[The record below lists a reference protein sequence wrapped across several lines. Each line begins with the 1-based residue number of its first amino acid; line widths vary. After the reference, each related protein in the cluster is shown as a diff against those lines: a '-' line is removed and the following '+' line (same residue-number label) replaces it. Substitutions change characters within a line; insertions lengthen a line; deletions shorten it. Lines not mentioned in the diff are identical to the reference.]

1 MLVRVEQGQDVV
13 FDIDLSTADIQAD
26 GRQIAFSFPDGGQ
39 IVLDFT
45 ELGTAPLPN
54 IVLADGTVL
63 NVQEYLASLSG
74 GDVEPAAGP
83 DADGGG
89 QGSGVGEYQDD
100 PGQTILGV
108 HKLDGLDPRQFPFE
122 RQNDLDGARGTDASG
137 LAPSAAGG
145 SASAY
150 EGRVTTTGNFLANDT
165 LNGASLAS
173 VTHNGVTYTPEAGQS
188 VLVIDSARGGELT
201 VDFLTGAFSYV
212 SPESLNHSGGDSLP
226 EEFVY
231 TLDGPGGTSTGTLTL
246 DILDTEPVARPDTNS
261 VPKGGAPVTGNILG
275 NDTLAD
281 GATLVH
287 VGGREFGPD
296 GTITIVTDIGGT
308 LVISRNGDYTYT
320 PPTGANPSA
329 GLEDVFSYGLRDVD
343 GDESSSTLTI
353 TLTDADPEA
362 NPDRNA
368 AREGGDPVS
377 GNILGNDV
385 LADGAVLDTFG
396 GRTFDQSGVLVIE
409 TPLGGVLRIQN
420 NGDYTYTPPASADHS
435 GSDPLR
441 EVFDYSL
448 RDAGGRTHPSTLT
461 IDVADA
467 APVANP
473 DHNTVPE
480 GGSAVSGNILGNDIL
495 ADGAVL
501 TTFDGKTFDGSGV
514 LVINTPLGGVLR
526 IQNNG
531 DYTYTP
537 PANVDPAGGTFAR
550 EVFNY
555 SLLDRDGD
563 IAQST
568 LTIDVTD
575 VVPQPE
581 PPAPQPPVPP
591 QPPQPPA
598 PEVLPDVEN
607 VTEGDPPVRGNLFT
621 NDTLTGTVL
630 TSVDG
635 QPVPQNGP
643 LVINTPM
650 GGLLE
655 IRANGDYTYT
665 PPASADHSGS
675 DPLPEVFNYILTDS
689 GGGTHPSTLTI
700 NVADAAPEARP
711 DKNALKPDQ
720 NVVNGNILA
729 NDTLADDAKLVSV
742 EGKDFDSDGTITID
756 RGSNGVLKIWA
767 NGDYEYSLPA
777 GAHLPEEFSQVFNY
791 SLLDRDGDI
800 APSTLTISRQPVAKD
815 DENKVT
821 EGASPV
827 SGNVLGNDTVV
838 DGATITEIKVDG
850 VTHVFNSSQPIQTFN
865 TVEGGSLEFNFQT
878 GDYKYTPPVSWDHSK
893 GSLNEQFKYTL
904 TDREGDSD
912 TATLTITV
920 EDTRPV
926 ANDDLH
932 KVSMVTVQGNVI
944 DGVGTNGKDIPSQD
958 NPLKIV
964 GWHDGDEGL
973 NLNFAGYD
981 TDWHTLASGNRFRW
995 MDDSGK
1001 YEYEV
1006 RPDSN
1011 SWKTLYDSVTHTD
1024 ISQLNIKADGVNDF
1038 SPAQNLSGSFTGELH
1053 NGTNGLGVQDKDP
1066 TVDPMAAI
1074 DFLFNFPGLGI
1085 QDQALIVD
1093 LGGKHGAIKLG
1104 LVPNMAS
1111 GYEEHDQFV
1120 LDLYDQN
1127 GNLIGTDD
1135 NGGQFFLVGDF
1146 TSNAV
1151 RFFQVNGQSVVASHV
1166 GIRAMPTE
1174 EQWADSS
1181 SNGGVMPWI
1190 GAYSSSFYLKH
1201 ISVHDSTQDGGDKIT
1216 YQITDSDGS
1225 TDAATLTLTP
1235 LYHGEIP

>member
-1 MLVRVEQGQDVV
+1 MAQKRITARPEPGQRMLVRVEQGQDVV

-188 VLVIDSARGGELT
+188 VLVIGSARGGELT

-385 LADGAVLDTFG
+385 LADGAVLDTFD

-501 TTFDGKTFDGSGV
+501 ATFDGKTFDGSGV

-591 QPPQPPA
+591 QPPA

-607 VTEGDPPVRGNLFT
+607 VTEGDPPVQGNLFT

-635 QPVPQNGP
+635 QPVPQNGT

-655 IRANGDYTYT
+655 IKANGDYTYT
-665 PPASADHSGS
+665 PPSSADHSGS
-675 DPLPEVFNYILTDS
+675 DPLPEVFNYILTDG

-700 NVADAAPEARP
+700 NVADAAPVAEP
-711 DKNALKPDQ
+711 D
-720 NVVNGNILA
+720 GN
-729 NDTLADDAKLVSV
+729 TV
-742 EGKDFDSDGTITID
+742 
-756 RGSNGVLKIWA
+756 R
-767 NGDYEYSLPA
+767 
-777 GAHLPEEFSQVFNY
+777 
-791 SLLDRDGDI
+791 
-800 APSTLTISRQPVAKD
+800 
-815 DENKVT
+815 

-850 VTHVFNSSQPIQTFN
+850 VTHVFNSGQPIQTFN
-865 TVEGGSLEFNFQT
+865 TAEGGKLEFNFQT
-878 GDYKYTPPVSWDHSK
+878 GGYTYTPPDHLDHSN
-893 GSLNEQFKYTL
+893 GVISEQFEYTL
-904 TDREGDSD
+904 KDVDGDYD

-920 EDTRPV
+920 EDTSPV
-926 ANDDLH
+926 AKDDLH
-932 KVSMVTVQGNVI
+932 RFSVTAPDIEVTGNVI
-944 DGVGTNGKDIPSQD
+944 DGVGAGGADDPSKDT
-958 NPLKIV
+958 PLRV
-964 GWHDGDEGL
+964 GGWHDGEEGAAPGFDGL
-973 NLNFAGYD
+973 KIGE
-981 TDWHTLASGNRFRW
+981 WQTLASGNQFRW
-995 MDDSGK
+995 DDANGHYTYK
-1001 YEYEV
+1001 V
-1006 RPDSN
+1006 VPDSTP
-1011 SWKTLYDSVTHTD
+1011 WKTLYDSVTHTD
-1024 ISQLNIKADGVNDF
+1024 ISQLNIKADGLEDNSPVNNT
-1038 SPAQNLSGSFTGELH
+1038 SSNTTGILNENRDMPGL
-1053 NGTNGLGVQDKDP
+1053 GLGVKESGSTDDP
-1066 TVDPMAAI
+1066 ERTI
-1074 DFLFNFPGLGI
+1074 DFIRHLFGKVE
-1085 QDQALIVD
+1085 DQSLIVD

-1104 LVPNMAS
+1104 LAPNMAP
-1111 GYEEHDQFV
+1111 GYGERDQFV

-1181 SNGGVMPWI
+1181 ANGGVMPLI
-1190 GAYSSSFYLKH
+1190 GGYSSSFYLKH

>member
-13 FDIDLSTADIQAD
+13 LDIDLSTADIQAD

-100 PGQTILGV
+100 PGQTIPGV
-108 HKLDGLDPRQFPFE
+108 YKLDGLDPRQFLFE
-122 RQNDLDGARGTDASG
+122 RQNDPDGARGTDASG
-137 LAPSAAGG
+137 LAPNAAGG
-145 SASAY
+145 SASVY
-150 EGRVTTTGNFLANDT
+150 EGGVTTTGNFLANDT

-188 VLVIDSARGGELT
+188 VLTIDSVRGGELT

-212 SPESLNHSGGDSLP
+212 SPGSLNHSGGDSLP

-320 PPTGANPSA
+320 PPAGADPSA

-353 TLTDADPEA
+353 SVTGADPA
-362 NPDRNA
+362 ASPDHNTVP
-368 AREGGDPVS
+368 EGGSAVS
-377 GNILGNDV
+377 GNILSNDI
-385 LADGAVLDTFG
+385 LANGATLTAFD
-396 GRTFDQSGVLVIE
+396 GRTFDASGVLIIT

-435 GSDPLR
+435 ASESLQ
-441 EVFDYSL
+441 EVFNYVL
-448 RDAGGRTHPSTLT
+448 RDTDGGEYSSTLT
-461 IDVADA
+461 IDVTDT
-467 APVANP
+467 APTASP
-473 DHNTVPE
+473 DLNTVPE
-480 GGSAVSGNILGNDIL
+480 GGSAISGNILGNDIL
-495 ADGAVL
+495 ADGAAL
-501 TTFDGKTFDGSGV
+501 ATFDGKTFDGSGV

-526 IQNNG
+526 IQSNG

-563 IAQST
+563 VAQST

-591 QPPQPPA
+591 QPPA
-598 PEVLPDVEN
+598 PEILPDVEN
-607 VTEGDPPVRGNLFT
+607 ITEGDPPVRGNLFT

-630 TSVDG
+630 TSVGG
-635 QPVPQNGP
+635 QPVPQNGT
-643 LVINTPM
+643 LVVNTPM
-650 GGLLE
+650 GGVLE

-665 PPASADHSGS
+665 PPSSADHSGS

-689 GGGTHPSTLTI
+689 GGGTHSSTLTI
-700 NVADAAPEARP
+700 NVADAAPVARP
-711 DKNALKPDQ
+711 DDNTVK
-720 NVVNGNILA
+720 
-729 NDTLADDAKLVSV
+729 
-742 EGKDFDSDGTITID
+742 
-756 RGSNGVLKIWA
+756 
-767 NGDYEYSLPA
+767 
-777 GAHLPEEFSQVFNY
+777 
-791 SLLDRDGDI
+791 
-800 APSTLTISRQPVAKD
+800 
-815 DENKVT
+815 

-827 SGNVLGNDTVV
+827 SGTVLGNDTVV
-838 DGATITEIKVDG
+838 DDATITEIKVDG
-850 VTHVFNSSQPIQTFN
+850 VTHVFNSGQPIQTFN
-865 TVEGGSLEFNFQT
+865 TMEGGTLEFNFRT
-878 GDYKYTPPVSWDHSK
+878 GEYTYTPPDHLDHSN
-893 GSLNEQFKYTL
+893 GVITERFEYTL
-904 TDREGDSD
+904 VDRDGDFD
-912 TATLTITV
+912 TATLTVTV
-920 EDTRPV
+920 EDTKPV

-932 KVSMVTVQGNVI
+932 RFSVTAPEIEVRGNVI
-944 DGVGTNGKDIPSQD
+944 TGMGAGGADDPSKDTPLRVG
-958 NPLKIV
+958 
-964 GWHDGDEGL
+964 GWHDGEEGTTPGFDGL
-973 NLNFAGYD
+973 KIGE
-981 TDWHTLASGNRFRW
+981 WQTLASGNQFRW
-995 MDDSGK
+995 DDANGHYTYKVVS
-1001 YEYEV
+1001 
-1006 RPDSN
+1006 DSN

-1024 ISQLNIKADGVNDF
+1024 ISQLNIKADGVNDL
-1038 SPAQNLSGSFTGELH
+1038 SPAQDLSSNFTGGLH
-1053 NGTNGLGVQDKDP
+1053 NGPNGLGVQDEDP

-1074 DFLFNFPGLGI
+1074 DFLFNLPHLGI
-1085 QDQALIVD
+1085 QDQSLIVD

-1104 LVPNMAS
+1104 LAPNEAP
-1111 GYEEHDQFV
+1111 GYGKGGQFV

-1151 RFFQVNGQSVVASHV
+1151 RFFQVNGQPVVASHV

-1174 EQWADSS
+1174 DQWADSS
-1181 SNGGVMPWI
+1181 ANGGVMPWI
-1190 GAYSSSFYLKH
+1190 GGYSSSFYLKH
-1201 ISVHDSTQDGGDKIT
+1201 ISVHDSSQDGGDKIT

>member
-1 MLVRVEQGQDVV
+1 MAQKRITARPEPGQRMLVRVEQGQDVV

-26 GRQIAFSFPDGGQ
+26 GRQIAFSFPDDGQ

-261 VPKGGAPVTGNILG
+261 VPRGGAPVSGNILG

-320 PPTGANPSA
+320 PPTGADPSA

-467 APVANP
+467 APAANP

-501 TTFDGKTFDGSGV
+501 ATFDGKTFDGSGV

-526 IQNNG
+526 IQSNG

-575 VVPQPE
+575 VVPQP
-581 PPAPQPPVPP
+581 
-591 QPPQPPA
+591 PQPPA

-607 VTEGDPPVRGNLFT
+607 VTEGDPPVQGNLFT

-635 QPVPQNGP
+635 QPVPQNGT

-700 NVADAAPEARP
+700 NVADAAPVAEP
-711 DKNALKPDQ
+711 DDNT
-720 NVVNGNILA
+720 V
-729 NDTLADDAKLVSV
+729 
-742 EGKDFDSDGTITID
+742 
-756 RGSNGVLKIWA
+756 R
-767 NGDYEYSLPA
+767 
-777 GAHLPEEFSQVFNY
+777 
-791 SLLDRDGDI
+791 
-800 APSTLTISRQPVAKD
+800 
-815 DENKVT
+815 

-827 SGNVLGNDTVV
+827 SGNVLDNSDTVV

-850 VTHVFNSSQPIQTFN
+850 VTHVFNSGQPIQTFN
-865 TVEGGSLEFNFQT
+865 TPGGGKLEFNFST
-878 GDYKYTPPVSWDHSK
+878 GDYTYTPPDHLDHSNGEIK
-893 GSLNEQFKYTL
+893 ELFEYTL
-904 TDREGDSD
+904 KDVDGDYD

-920 EDTRPV
+920 KDTSPV

-932 KVSMVTVQGNVI
+932 RFSVTAPDIEVTGNVI
-944 DGVGTNGKDIPSQD
+944 DGVGAGGADDPSKDTPLRVGGWHVGEEGGTSEFNDLKIGEWQALKSGQFRWEDTNGNYTYKVV
-958 NPLKIV
+958 LK
-964 GWHDGDEGL
+964 
-973 NLNFAGYD
+973 
-981 TDWHTLASGNRFRW
+981 
-995 MDDSGK
+995 
-1001 YEYEV
+1001 
-1006 RPDSN
+1006 PDLWN
-1011 SWKTLYDSVTHTD
+1011 TLYDSEDKSD
-1024 ISQLNIKADGVNDF
+1024 ISQLKIKADGVHDS
-1038 SPAQNLSGSFTGELH
+1038 SPVGDAK
-1053 NGTNGLGVQDKDP
+1053 NGTFSGTVHSSASGLGVGETGISGSMDN
-1066 TVDPMAAI
+1066 AATI
-1074 DFLFNFPGLGI
+1074 DFLFSKGPSLPGMPYVSVW
-1085 QDQALIVD
+1085 DQGLVVD
-1093 LGGKHGAIKLG
+1093 LGGLRSFIKLG
-1104 LVPNMAS
+1104 LTQNTAP
-1111 GYEEHDQFV
+1111 GYEKDDDQFV

-1127 GNLIGTDD
+1127 GTLIGTDD
-1135 NGGQFFLVGDF
+1135 NGGEFFEVKDF
-1146 TSNAV
+1146 KDNAI
-1151 RFFQVNGQSVVASHV
+1151 RAFEIDGVAKAAAYV
-1166 GIRAMPTE
+1166 GIRAMPTDG
-1174 EQWADSS
+1174 QWADNSTPMPEGI
-1181 SNGGVMPWI
+1181 GGH
-1190 GAYSSSFYLKH
+1190 SSSFYLTH
-1201 ISVHDSTQDGGDKIT
+1201 ISVYDAPQNGGDKIT